1 MRIVSVVGAPHDIAK
16 LAAVHRALEER
27 AHVKHVIIQTDRP
40 DDAEIPAAHC
50 QELDVPGPD
59 RRLDIG
65 AGSHGVQTG
74 LIMQRLE
81 PLLAELEPDAVLAYG
96 ATNAALA
103 AALVAAKL
111 GTQLGHVE
119 AGLRCGDR
127 TADEINRVV
136 IDRLADLLFA
146 PSRDALTHLGAE
158 GVAEDRMHLV
168 GSVLVDTLRRLLPK
182 AEALDPAGRR
192 GLTPGSY
199 AVAVLHQRE
208 PLQAALVEL
217 GQRVPVVDVRPDE
230 SPGYVEMVGL
240 LAAAGLV
247 VTDAEW
253 PQEATSYLGIP
264 CVTVGSGTDRVATC
278 LHGTN
283 RVVRAE
289 RAPILAAATRALAR
303 RAPVRPVLERWDGRA
318 AERIAQVLCDGAAF
332 PADVAPTAAV
342 TPHAD
347 RRPADRREPALVG

>member
-1 MRIVSVVGAPHDIAK
+1 MRIVSVVGSPLDLPK
-16 LAAVHRALEER
+16 LAALHRALEER
-27 AHVKHVIIQTDRP
+27 AGVEHGIVQTGRP
-40 DDAEIPAAHC
+40 DNGMSATAC
-50 QELDVPGPD
+50 QELEVPGAD

-65 AGSHGVQTG
+65 AGPHGVETG

-96 ATNAALA
+96 ATNAGLA

-146 PSRDALTHLGAE
+146 PSRDAITNLAAE

-168 GSVLVDTLRRLLPK
+168 GSVLIDTLRRLLPK
-182 AEALDPAGRR
+182 AEALDPAGCR
-192 GLTPGSY
+192 GLAPGSY
-199 AVAVLHQRE
+199 AVAALRQPE

-217 GQRVPVVDVRPDE
+217 EELVPVVDVRPGE
-230 SPGYVEMVGL
+230 SPGYLEMVGL
-240 LAAAGLV
+240 VAAAGLV
-247 VTDAEW
+247 VTDSEW
-253 PQEATSYLGIP
+253 PQEASSYLGIP
-264 CVTVGSGTDRVATC
+264 CVTVGPGTDRLATC

-283 RVVRAE
+283 RLVRAE
-289 RAPILAAATRALAR
+289 RAPILAAASRALAR

-318 AERIAQVLCDGAAF
+318 AERIVQVLCDGVAF
-332 PADVAPTAAV
+332 PADAAAPAAAATPHTDRRTAA
-342 TPHAD
+342 H
-347 RRPADRREPALVG
+347 REPALVG